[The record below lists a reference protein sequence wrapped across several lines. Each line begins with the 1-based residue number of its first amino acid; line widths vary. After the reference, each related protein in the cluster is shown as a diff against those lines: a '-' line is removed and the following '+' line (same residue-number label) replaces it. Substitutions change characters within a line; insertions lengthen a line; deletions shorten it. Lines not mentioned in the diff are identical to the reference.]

1 MWPFKKKDNPKSIYR
16 YRTLDWTKVKTVEE
30 VIFILS
36 VLNSTKEIRVSED
49 CWADLPHVLG
59 DLVIEKIYDD
69 GYLEETKEYDEP
81 ISKS

>member
-1 MWPFKKKDNPKSIYR
+1 MWPFNKKDKPKAIYR

-36 VLNSTKEIRVSED
+36 KMNHTKNIRVSED
-49 CWADLPHVLG
+49 CWADMPHLMGGTVT
-59 DLVIEKIYDD
+59 EKIYSD